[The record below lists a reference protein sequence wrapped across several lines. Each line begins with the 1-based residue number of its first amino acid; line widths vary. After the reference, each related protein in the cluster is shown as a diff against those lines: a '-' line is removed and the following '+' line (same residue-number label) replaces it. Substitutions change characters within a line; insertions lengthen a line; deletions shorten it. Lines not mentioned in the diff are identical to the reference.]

1 MKQLFVMLLLVSS
14 AITTAQAQKRIYPNT
29 PQRVINKLN
38 LIINLEGD
46 KERQTYSVT
55 KNPNTNLIE
64 SSERIVHF
72 TTDIKSAALAVL
84 PQDFMNDEPVSY
96 QIKHITKGNSEKFSI
111 LFVTNDKSMTKPL
124 NIRTKSSQEMWYM
137 ACKNPENP
145 QLRDVYAAV
154 WEVMD
159 SDAAKVEGTIYMI
172 TSLRPD
178 IYEKEFDTKNT
189 VFDDT
194 KDDVVSDHVEDKV
207 EIDPAE
213 VEDEPMIIDKVEFR
227 DNESVPGYGA
237 QVIPVAPQ
245 LGQPSRWEPS
255 PEVKMQVE
263 AKATA
268 IEANIEAIK
277 STYASLK
284 PYIDMKSLTGTENYF
299 NQITKLNKELDAK
312 VQDLFKT
319 LNGMEIPPTEY
330 AERTKAMGEIY
341 KEYLKFFTEQ
351 NQGFSMLY
359 KEVGLLPKAAQKT
372 QKYISVLT
380 EKYMKEMSK
389 AIAGMR

>member
-1 MKQLFVMLLLVSS
+1 MLLLVSS
-14 AITTAQAQKRIYPNT
+14 AITTAQAQKKIYPNM

-84 PQDFMNDEPVSY
+84 HQDFMNDEPVSY

-111 LFVTNDKSMTKPL
+111 LFVTTDKSMTKPL

-194 KDDVVSDHVEDKV
+194 KDEAVSDHVEDKV

-245 LGQPSRWEPS
+245 PGQPSRWEPS

-263 AKATA
+263 GKATA

-277 STYASLK
+277 STYAGLK

-312 VQDLFKT
+312 MQDLFKT

-380 EKYMKEMSK
+380 EKYMKEMTK
-389 AIAGMR
+389 AVSGMR